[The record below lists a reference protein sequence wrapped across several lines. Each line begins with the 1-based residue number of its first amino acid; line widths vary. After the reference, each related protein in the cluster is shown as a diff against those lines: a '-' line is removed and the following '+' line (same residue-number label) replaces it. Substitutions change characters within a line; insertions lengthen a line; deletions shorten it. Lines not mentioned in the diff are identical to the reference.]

1 MLFRRLIMKRLLAL
15 IMLTLSISS
24 HTKNEIPYS
33 DTKTKPETPLQ
44 KIKRINLL
52 KQACAAI
59 KKAHISGIATVLGL
73 GTTTLTTALLY
84 DALSQKSINTV
95 TTNNTKG
102 QLLLLAVALP
112 FTAYSYYKN
121 KEARAL
127 LKDLEQEEE
136 ATKNIVNNYYQI
148 IQKTN
153 DTVYE
158 IGIISLCNETFNYY
172 KNKDS
177 FGFRF
182 LLALEVIVAGCAA
195 VQGGLQLYEINKLEK
210 SLS

>member
-1 MLFRRLIMKRLLAL
+1 MKRLLA
-15 IMLTLSISS
+15 IFILTLSLSS
-24 HTKNEIPYS
+24 HAKNEISYS
-33 DTKTKPETPLQ
+33 DTKTNPETPLQ
-44 KIKRINLL
+44 KMKRINLL
-52 KQACAAI
+52 KEACAAI
-59 KKAHISGIATVLGL
+59 KKAHISGVATVLGL
-73 GTTTLTTALLY
+73 GATTFTTALLY
-84 DALSQKSINTV
+84 DSLSQKSINTV

-121 KEARAL
+121 REARAQ

-158 IGIISLCNETFNYY
+158 IGLISLCTKIFNYHE
-172 KNKDS
+172 NKDN
-177 FGFRF
+177 FVFRF
-182 LLALEVIVAGCAA
+182 LLPLEGIIAGCMGIQA
-195 VQGGLQLYEINKLEK
+195 GLQLYEINKLEK

>member
-1 MLFRRLIMKRLLAL
+1 MKRLLAL

-24 HTKNEIPYS
+24 HAKNEIPYS

-73 GTTTLTTALLY
+73 GATTFTTTLLY
-84 DALSQKSINTV
+84 DTLSQKSINTV
-95 TTNNTKG
+95 TTNNTKE

-121 KEARAL
+121 REARAR

-136 ATKNIVNNYYQI
+136 ATKNIVNNYYQNT
-148 IQKTN
+148 QKTN
-153 DTVYE
+153 ATFYG
-158 IGIISLCNETFNYY
+158 IGLICLWNETFNYY
-172 KNKDS
+172 KNKAD
-177 FGFRF
+177 FRFRF
-182 LLALEVIVAGCAA
+182 LLPIQIIAAGCIGIQA
-195 VQGGLQLYEINKLEK
+195 GLQLYEINKLEK